1 MPSCTSLLAVTVLL
15 SLLLNI
21 EIHAWR
27 SFNPRRSPVPTC
39 LHLKKR
45 DWQKRKGEIVIDLGF
60 DDDDAT
66 EGKQD
71 LFQLNPQTTTKQ
83 TNGEDINEKI
93 SFISEDAAASISGMT
108 LREIAKSYGFSLNY
122 LGDFIAAQ
130 GFTSLV
136 EVDKKLGD
144 MLTGTDIYELLVALQ
159 SQDPAE
165 VNDGYTGG
173 TVMQF
178 ARQYDVSYKEVVDL
192 CKEYDIA
199 LPFGSITVLHNNMYD
214 LLRTYIEDGMTD
226 DNGPRVDDENNY
238 HG

>member
-1 MPSCTSLLAVTVLL
+1 
-15 SLLLNI
+15 
-21 EIHAWR
+21 
-27 SFNPRRSPVPTC
+27 
-39 LHLKKR
+39 LKKR

-60 DDDDAT
+60 DDDDDPT
-66 EGKQD
+66 GHEDKY
-71 LFQLNPQTTTKQ
+71 QLHTQTTTTPTRQ

-108 LREIAKSYGFSLNY
+108 LREIAQSYGFSLNY

-130 GFTSLV
+130 GLKSLV

-173 TVMQF
+173 TVMHF
-178 ARQYDVSYKEVVDL
+178 ARQYDVPYKEVVDL

-199 LPFGSITVLHNNMYD
+199 LPFGSITVLHNSIYD
-214 LLRTYIEDGMTD
+214 LLRTYVEDAMATD
-226 DNGPRVDDENNY
+226 NDDRGASRVDDENHY